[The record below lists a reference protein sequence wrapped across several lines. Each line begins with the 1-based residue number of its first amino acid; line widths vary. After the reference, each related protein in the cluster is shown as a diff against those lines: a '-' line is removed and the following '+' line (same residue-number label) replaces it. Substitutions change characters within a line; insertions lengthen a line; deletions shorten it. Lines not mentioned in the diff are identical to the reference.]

1 VVVGSPGAVVEID
14 AVAAD
19 ESAGNRP
26 RQMKVRQTHVRSYL
40 ALLRGVNVG
49 GKNKLAMSA
58 LSERLTDLGLQD
70 VSTVLATG
78 NVLLRSTK
86 PARTLG
92 QQIES
97 VLVSDFGL
105 HQDPVKVL
113 VLTAA
118 QVNAIVEN
126 KPDHFGEEPDTY
138 HCDAIF
144 LIGVSASSAM
154 TAFNPREGVD
164 RIWQGEGVIYSQRL
178 SAQRTK
184 SRLST
189 VMSSPLYKSMT
200 IRSWSTTVQ
209 LNNRISAL
217 DASASTA

>member
-1 VVVGSPGAVVEID
+1 VE
-14 AVAAD
+14 
-19 ESAGNRP
+19 
-26 RQMKVRQTHVRSYL
+26 SYL

-78 NVLLRSTK
+78 NVLLRSST

-97 VLVSDFGL
+97 VLVEDFGL

-118 QVNAIVEN
+118 QVHAVVEN

-138 HCDAIF
+138 HSDAIF
-144 LIGVSASSAM
+144 LMGISASSAL

-164 RIWQGEGVIYSQRL
+164 RIWPGEGVIYSQRL

-189 VMSSPLYKSMT
+189 VVSSPLYKSMT
-200 IRSWSTTVQ
+200 IRSWSTTVK
-209 LNNRISAL
+209 LDNRLSAL
-217 DASASTA
+217 DAPR

>member
-26 RQMKVRQTHVRSYL
+26 RPMKVRQAHVRSYL

-70 VSTVLATG
+70 VSTALATG
-78 NVLLRSTK
+78 NVLLRSSK
-86 PARTLG
+86 PAGTLG

-97 VLVSDFGL
+97 VLIENFGL

-118 QVNAIVEN
+118 QVHAVVAD
-126 KPDHFGEEPDTY
+126 KPDQFGDEPDTY
-138 HCDAIF
+138 HSDAIF
-144 LIGVSASSAM
+144 LMGISASSAM

-164 RIWQGEGVIYSQRL
+164 RIWPGDGVVYSQRL

-189 VMSSPLYKSMT
+189 VTSSPLYKSMT
-200 IRSWSTTVQ
+200 IRSWSTTVK
-209 LNNRISAL
+209 LNNRLSAL
-217 DASASTA
+217 DASANTA